1 MFRVFSPSRCCKV
14 QCEVHLS
21 QRGHATAR
29 MSASAKLC
37 KVDPSPPTLIR
48 HHAITSDEVPPPLTK
63 CRPTSRQVVGTLSV
77 GAALYY
83 LYDTYVVGK
92 KVVSLAVLEASDDS
106 TTNGII
112 AAFKNDA
119 TFVALAQAET
129 SGILARD
136 KEDGDKPS

>member
-1 MFRVFSPSRCCKV
+1 MPS
-14 QCEVHLS
+14 
-21 QRGHATAR
+21 
-29 MSASAKLC
+29 
-37 KVDPSPPTLIR
+37 
-48 HHAITSDEVPPPLTK
+48 PLTK
-63 CRPTSRQVVGTLSV
+63 CRPTLRQAVGTLSV

-83 LYDTYVVGK
+83 LYDTYVAGK

-136 KEDGDKPS
+136 KEDGGAGVGLGVGVGFRFRGRGRDRDRDRDRGRTADRARSS

>member
-1 MFRVFSPSRCCKV
+1 MPS
-14 QCEVHLS
+14 S
-21 QRGHATAR
+21 
-29 MSASAKLC
+29 
-37 KVDPSPPTLIR
+37 
-48 HHAITSDEVPPPLTK
+48 LTK
-63 CRPTSRQVVGTLSV
+63 CRPISRQVVGTLSV

-136 KEDGDKPS
+136 KEDGDKLAAGIALAVLEASDDSTTNGIIAAFKNDATFVALAQAETSGILARDKEDGDKPS

>member
-1 MFRVFSPSRCCKV
+1 MPS
-14 QCEVHLS
+14 
-21 QRGHATAR
+21 
-29 MSASAKLC
+29 
-37 KVDPSPPTLIR
+37 
-48 HHAITSDEVPPPLTK
+48 PLTK
-63 CRPTSRQVVGTLSV
+63 CRPTSRQAVGTLSV

-83 LYDTYVVGK
+83 LYDTYVAGK

-136 KEDGDKPS
+136 KEDGGAGVGLGVGVGFRFRGRGRDRDRDRDRVRVSETRAASSRATRRTVTSWLPT

>member
-1 MFRVFSPSRCCKV
+1 MPS
-14 QCEVHLS
+14 
-21 QRGHATAR
+21 
-29 MSASAKLC
+29 
-37 KVDPSPPTLIR
+37 
-48 HHAITSDEVPPPLTK
+48 PLTK

-136 KEDGDKPS
+136 KEDGDKLMLTRTPRGLATRTSLPCWVRTGRTGRLAPKAPRTVRTGYAYQPRALGTYRVPWPPR

>member
-1 MFRVFSPSRCCKV
+1 MPS
-14 QCEVHLS
+14 
-21 QRGHATAR
+21 
-29 MSASAKLC
+29 
-37 KVDPSPPTLIR
+37 
-48 HHAITSDEVPPPLTK
+48 PLTK

-136 KEDGDKPS
+136 KEDGDKPG

>member
-1 MFRVFSPSRCCKV
+1 
-14 QCEVHLS
+14 
-21 QRGHATAR
+21 
-29 MSASAKLC
+29 
-37 KVDPSPPTLIR
+37 
-48 HHAITSDEVPPPLTK
+48 
-63 CRPTSRQVVGTLSV
+63 VGTLSV

-83 LYDTYVVGK
+83 LYDTYVAGK

-136 KEDGDKPS
+136 KEDGGAGVGLGVGVGFRFRGRGRDRDRDRDRVRVSETRAASSRATRRTVTSWLPT